1 MREYPKDLGLA
12 FWRGLFFSPP
22 RPQID
27 PMSKT
32 RFIFLITLVILAG
45 GLTVL
50 VAGWA
55 AASGQL
61 NGQLAMALLPLV
73 MLASIAWRALSA
85 RQDD

>member
-1 MREYPKDLGLA
+1 MRDYPKNLGLA
-12 FWRGLFFSPP
+12 FWRGLFFLTDC
-22 RPQID
+22 PQID

-32 RFIFLITLVILAG
+32 RFIFLITMVILAG

-55 AASGQL
+55 AAAGQL
-61 NGQLAMALLPLV
+61 NGQVAMALLPLV

-85 RQDD
+85 GRGD

>member
-1 MREYPKDLGLA
+1 MRVSSENLGLA
-12 FWRGLFFSPP
+12 IWRGLFFSTA

-32 RFIFLITLVILAG
+32 RFIFLITMVIAAG

-55 AASGQL
+55 AAAGQL
-61 NGQLAMALLPLV
+61 NGQVAMALLPLV

-85 RQDD
+85 GRDD

>member
-1 MREYPKDLGLA
+1 MRVHPENFGLA
-12 FWRGLFFSPP
+12 NWRGLFFCPI
-22 RPQID
+22 RPQIV
-27 PMSKT
+27 PMSKM
-32 RFIFLITLVILAG
+32 RFIFLISMVILAG

-55 AASGQL
+55 ATAGQL

-85 RQDD
+85 GRDD